1 MKVLRTVKGK
11 IAVGVLTVGVISG
24 TGAAL
29 AGTDAGANLKSWYD
43 GLFNET
49 AAEIEADVTAYGEGK
64 LPGLTAEYN
73 GLKADAS
80 GDIDGKRANE
90 TESAE
95 AAITQV
101 KNSHIESLEGTK
113 AEILEGMG
121 VQFYNLFLEGYFEI
135 ERLGEE
141 GVNYATNDLTAFT
154 GTEGEEALGQL
165 TDNLTAAK
173 DSAVSELEEA
183 IRQAREE
190 VEAEVDNEQEI
201 NTRNLKNQINFKIND
216 VREVVEELLEDLV
229 EEQKAIITAAAQT
242 LEDEAKTALDDVVSS
257 MSSKE

>member
-43 GLFNET
+43 SLFDKT

-80 GDIDGKRANE
+80 GDIDGTRASE
-90 TESAE
+90 TEGAE

-101 KNSHIESLEGTK
+101 KNSHIESLEGK
-113 AEILEGMG
+113 KSEILEGMG
-121 VQFYNLFLEGYFEI
+121 LEFYNLFLKGFWEI
-135 ERLGEE
+135 ERLGKE
-141 GVNYATNDLTAFT
+141 GVDYATNDLTAFT

-165 TDNLTAAK
+165 TNDLTAAK

-183 IRQAREE
+183 IRQAEEEIAAE
-190 VEAEVDNEQEI
+190 VENQKEI
-201 NTRNLKNQINFKIND
+201 NTRNLQNRINWKIDD
-216 VREVVEELLEDLV
+216 VRDEVEGLLEGLV

-242 LEDEAKTALDDVVSS
+242 LEDDAKSALDDVVSS
-257 MSSKE
+257 MSNGE